1 MVYNQLLQKLIVLAY
16 KMDMYRPQ
24 GVSNSQ
30 DNCREYFFTGSCNT
44 ILNHYVSLYIINM
57 KH

>member
-1 MVYNQLLQKLIVLAY
+1 MLQKLIVLAY
-16 KMDMYRPQ
+16 KMDMFMPQ

-30 DNCREYFFTGSCNT
+30 YNCREYFFTGSCNI
-44 ILNHYVSLYIINM
+44 ILNHYVSSYIINM